1 MVSDNQYNVYCLCY
15 NNLCLLGTLAE
26 ELSQGIYNI
35 LSGNEVFY
43 ADTTL
48 ACATSGTS
56 QPQWS
61 YKENQDASVVSLSS
75 TIWRPVTGI
84 STLTITTT
92 QQGYYTCTPIAGG
105 VTYTIAI
112 FNPDVT
118 ISKLSICMMLIKGFL
133 QLITQALI
141 TTHNTCLYI
150 DRCNKWAGIHLYKRY
165 RSIRYTTIV
174 YNDRF

>member
-1 MVSDNQYNVYCLCY
+1 MQLVSDRQYNVYCLCY
-15 NNLCLLGTLAE
+15 NNLCLLGTNFAE
-26 ELSQGIYNI
+26 ITTQGIYSI

-48 ACATSGTS
+48 ACVTIGTS

-61 YKENQDASVVSLSS
+61 YKENQLANDVTQSS
-75 TIWRPVTGI
+75 TTWSPVTGI

-105 VTYTIAI
+105 TTYTVAI

-118 ISKLSICMMLIKGFL
+118 ISKLSICIMLIKGFL
-133 QLITQALI
+133 QLNA
-141 TTHNTCLYI
+141 
-150 DRCNKWAGIHLYKRY
+150 
-165 RSIRYTTIV
+165 
-174 YNDRF
+174 